1 MKRDKEGTTSLSRQ
15 VKEVKFLG
23 RHLMLKGR
31 YVDAILEGRKKATI
45 RKGLV
50 KVKYE
55 ELIVHGAG
63 RPVAKVRVRDVI
75 YKRLSELTDDDAKL
89 DGFKSKEELLRE
101 LERTYGRLRPDDVVT
116 IIIFD
121 VVQDLTKLEPSDPYL
136 GLSPSDIARLAL
148 RYLDNISEE
157 ERTVLLEL
165 TRTNSIRAAALRLYG
180 DISKRWKVRR
190 VVRRAVKA
198 LLEKGVI
205 RGKE

>member
-1 MKRDKEGTTSLSRQ
+1 
-15 VKEVKFLG
+15 
-23 RHLMLKGR
+23 MLKGR
-31 YVDAILEGRKKATI
+31 YVDAVLEGRKKATI

>member
-1 MKRDKEGTTSLSRQ
+1 MKRNKEGTTGLSRQ

-31 YVDAILEGRKKATI
+31 YVDAVLEGRKKATI